1 MPCAC
6 TVADMEIMGAQLHA
20 QVFCFFLFYFLSFF
34 KYISPLKI
42 PEGINLDAGVRAPKI
57 C

>member
-20 QVFCFFLFYFLSFF
+20 QVFWVFCFIFFLFLNIF
-34 KYISPLKI
+34 PL
-42 PEGINLDAGVRAPKI
+42 
-57 C
+57 